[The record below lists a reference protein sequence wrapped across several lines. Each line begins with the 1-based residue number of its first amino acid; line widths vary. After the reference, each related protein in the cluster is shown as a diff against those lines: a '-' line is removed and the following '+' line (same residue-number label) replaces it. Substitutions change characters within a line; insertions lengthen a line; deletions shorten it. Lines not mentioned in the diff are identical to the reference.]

1 MSALRMARVNCIF
14 VLWGKINMSDGQ
26 KISVDV
32 ALAQSFKAL
41 ACEQDGAAKLSDG
54 AKKLSDAMIQFNEEG
69 IQKLSDAYHGDVEE
83 LF

>member
-1 MSALRMARVNCIF
+1 MGENQHERRTEN
-14 VLWGKINMSDGQ
+14 
-26 KISVDV
+26 ISGCGI
-32 ALAQSFKAL
+32 AQSFKAL

>member
-1 MSALRMARVNCIF
+1 MSKGSSVVTGEARMSALRMARVNCIF

-32 ALAQSFKAL
+32 ALAQSLNNSVPELMK
-41 ACEQDGAAKLSDG
+41 
-54 AKKLSDAMIQFNEEG
+54 G

>member
-32 ALAQSFKAL
+32 ALAQSLNNSVTELMK
-41 ACEQDGAAKLSDG
+41 
-54 AKKLSDAMIQFNEEG
+54 G

>member
-1 MSALRMARVNCIF
+1 MSKGSSVVTGEARMSALRMVRVNCIF

-32 ALAQSFKAL
+32 ALAQSLNNSVPELMK
-41 ACEQDGAAKLSDG
+41 
-54 AKKLSDAMIQFNEEG
+54 G

>member
-1 MSALRMARVNCIF
+1 MSCAAAESIADAVSRMARVNCIF

-32 ALAQSFKAL
+32 ALAQSLNNSVSELMK
-41 ACEQDGAAKLSDG
+41 
-54 AKKLSDAMIQFNEEG
+54 G

>member
-1 MSALRMARVNCIF
+1 MSKGSSVVTGEARMSALRMARVNCIF

-32 ALAQSFKAL
+32 ALAQSLNNSVPELMK
-41 ACEQDGAAKLSDG
+41 
-54 AKKLSDAMIQFNEEG
+54 G
-69 IQKLSDAYHGDVEE
+69 IQKLSDAYHGNVEE